1 MSGREKNMNRND
13 KIRMLKQYRDALY
26 YIKSIEPKR
35 ETKTKEKAKVLV
47 LTKPF
52 RGKQLKV
59 G

>member
-1 MSGREKNMNRND
+1 MNRND
-13 KIRMLKQYRDALY
+13 KIRMLKQYRDTLY
-26 YIKSIEPKR
+26 YIKSIEPKQ

-47 LTKPF
+47 LTKPC